1 MKDFIARMIKKSAD
15 TSLEEGQELYRK
27 YFITTKI
34 YASFKAD
41 VDNILKEEDYADVIV
56 KK

>member
-41 VDNILKEEDYADVIV
+41 VDNILKEDGYKDIIV